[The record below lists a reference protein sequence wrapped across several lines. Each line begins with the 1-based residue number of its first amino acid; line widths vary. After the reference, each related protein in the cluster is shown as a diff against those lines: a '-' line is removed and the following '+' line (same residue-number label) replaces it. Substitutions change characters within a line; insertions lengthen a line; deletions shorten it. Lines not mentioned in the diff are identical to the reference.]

1 MGVLIA
7 REIIQIVT
15 SRVREARRQ
24 LADEKAELS
33 KESTQDPEREI
44 TTVPLAHHL
53 LQFRTPTTK
62 EPMPEKH
69 IISELMGHL

>member
-24 LADEKAELS
+24 LVDEKAELS
-33 KESTQDPEREI
+33 RESTQDPEREI
-44 TTVPLAHHL
+44 TTVPLARHL
-53 LQFRTPTTK
+53 LQFRTPTTN
-62 EPMPEKH
+62 ESMPEKN
-69 IISELMGHL
+69 IVSELMGHL